1 MLKIATC
8 PCWPIKYSS
17 LNSSK
22 SGLFLGGIIF
32 LVTIDSQMIS
42 GFEESKSY
50 IADRFQWDRLKS
62 SDLMVRKEPVSVR
75 VETAFRLLS
84 PGRPVIWN
92 ETETTHS
99 QFQMGRYKLIF
110 WMKFK
115 IWNCQ
120 CVENLDGWME
130 WLVWLDHAYESL
142 RPQSCVG
149 MIKSTI
155 RCGSKR
161 KWL

>member
-1 MLKIATC
+1 M
-8 PCWPIKYSS
+8 
-17 LNSSK
+17 
-22 SGLFLGGIIF
+22 
-32 LVTIDSQMIS
+32 VTIDSQMIS

-99 QFQMGRYKLIF
+99 QFQMGRYKLI
-110 WMKFK
+110 
-115 IWNCQ
+115 
-120 CVENLDGWME
+120 L
-130 WLVWLDHAYESL
+130 
-142 RPQSCVG
+142 
-149 MIKSTI
+149 
-155 RCGSKR
+155 
-161 KWL
+161 